1 MITIS
6 GEGLTLEQIAAVSNG
21 APVRLTDDPEVIRLI
36 KGSVA
41 RVREAIEAGEPIYGV
56 STLYGGMADRIVPIE
71 RMVELQ
77 HMALWHHKTATGP
90 RLAREDVRA
99 AMLLR
104 ANSLAKGFSSVR
116 VELIERY
123 VTFLNRGI
131 TPHVFKRGSI
141 GASGDL
147 CPLSYIGASI
157 IGLDPRFLVEFEGED
172 LSCQEALARVGLEP
186 LELLPKEGLAMNNG
200 TTASTGVAANNMA
213 RAQNVATL
221 AFATHAL
228 IFQALL
234 ATDHSFD
241 PVIHQVKPHPG
252 QVFVAD
258 QFRELLKG
266 GALVRTKAA
275 VDEEHKG
282 GDLIQDRYSFRCL
295 PQYTG
300 PIMDALATA
309 TRQIV
314 TEANTANDNP
324 LINPETGE
332 VYHTGNFLAQYTA
345 IAMDSVRLQLAMLVK
360 HLDVQVAM
368 LATPEFSKGLSP
380 SLVGNEEHGLNL
392 GLKSLQVQCNSIGPL
407 VQFYAHSMASLY
419 ATHAEQFNQ
428 NINSQAMN
436 AANLTRDSIELCE
449 HFLACA
455 LVFAVQAVELRSAK
469 VGKGYDASGVLSA
482 ATQDF
487 YRTARTIAAGAPD
500 AQRPLIWDDIDGFIE
515 DKVANLLADISNG
528 GKLVE
533 AVGEVRRSIGA
544 FCDG

>member
-6 GEGLTLEQIAAVSNG
+6 GEGLTLEQIAAVSHG
-21 APVRLTDDPEVIRLI
+21 APVRLTEDPAVLALI
-36 KGSVA
+36 EGSVA
-41 RVREAIEAGEPIYGV
+41 RVREAIDAEEPIYGV
-56 STLYGGMADRIVPIE
+56 STLYGGMADRIVPRE

-90 RLAREDVRA
+90 RLSREDVRA

-116 VELIERY
+116 PELIERY
-123 VTFLNRGI
+123 VTFLNRGV

-172 LSCQEALARVGLEP
+172 MICTDALARIGLEP

-221 AFATHAL
+221 AFATQAL
-228 IFQALL
+228 FFQALL
-234 ATDHSFD
+234 ATNHSFD

-258 QFRELLKG
+258 QFRRLLEG
-266 GALVRTKAA
+266 GALIRSKAA
-275 VDEEHKG
+275 VDQEHKG

-300 PIMDALATA
+300 PIVEGLATA
-309 TRQIV
+309 ARQIT
-314 TEANTANDNP
+314 TEANSANDNP

-345 IAMDSVRLQLAMLVK
+345 IAMDDVRLQLAMLIK
-360 HLDVQVAM
+360 HLDVQVAL

-455 LVFAVQAVELRSAK
+455 LVFAVQGVELRSAK
-469 VGKGYDASGVLSA
+469 VGKGCDASGVLSE
-482 ATQDF
+482 ATREF
-487 YRTARTIAAGAPD
+487 YRTARTIALGAPD
-500 AQRPLIWDDIDGFIE
+500 AERPLIWDDMDGFIE
-515 DKVANLLADISNG
+515 DKVANLLADISGG
-528 GKLVE
+528 GKLVA
-533 AVGEVRRSIGA
+533 AVAELRGA
-544 FCDG
+544 IAAFEG